1 MLANLEVKWLYD
13 VIALEESRS
22 FTLAAKA
29 RNISQSSFSRRIQ
42 SLEASLGFSIFDR
55 SANPLQL
62 TNRGK
67 IFVGY
72 ARNMLDDMDFQISRI
87 KGLNNTTQ
95 KIRIDAA
102 PSLSVLLL
110 PEIIAGYT
118 DRKNKTFHVES
129 INVNDAVFNLK
140 EGKSDFILSFYNEE
154 LMNYPFI
161 NHKIFDSYLH
171 LVSPC
176 DEHGRPLF
184 HLHRGVL
191 PLMKYANDSYMRAHG
206 IPARYCEG
214 YLLTAAQVQAAEGGA
229 VTLTGANAHAW
240 CEAYFDGVGWLPQ
253 YSIQR
258 ELDEGRLTI
267 LDESLSLPIGA
278 WLYRSGSRL
287 NQAAERFWQHIK
299 TRNEP
304 RE

>member
-22 FTLAAKA
+22 FTLAAKS

-42 SLEASLGFSIFDR
+42 ALEASLGFSIFDR

-161 NHKIFDSYLH
+161 NHKIFDSALH

-176 DEHGRPLF
+176 DKR
-184 HLHRGVL
+184 
-191 PLMKYANDSYMRAHG
+191 
-206 IPARYCEG
+206 
-214 YLLTAAQVQAAEGGA
+214 QAAFSFTPRGA
-229 VTLTGANAHAW
+229 AADEIRQRQLYGAPG
-240 CEAYFDGVGWLPQ
+240 ESGDRPQ
-253 YSIQR
+253 AGDHLFADLCL
-258 ELDEGRLTI
+258 LDER
-267 LDESLSLPIGA
+267 A
-278 WLYRSGSRL
+278 
-287 NQAAERFWQHIK
+287 IK
-299 TRNEP
+299 THDPQR
-304 RE
+304 RRRGLAAAVLYQARA

>member
-1 MLANLEVKWLYD
+1 VLANLEVKWLYD

-22 FTLAAKA
+22 FTLAAKT

-42 SLEASLGFSIFDR
+42 ALEASLGFSIFDR
-55 SANPLQL
+55 GVNPLQL
-62 TNRGK
+62 TTRGK

-102 PSLSVLLL
+102 PSLSVLVL
-110 PEIIAGYT
+110 PELIAGYT
-118 DRKNKTFHVES
+118 DIKNKTFHVES
-129 INVNDAVFNLK
+129 INVNEAVFNLK

-161 NHKIFDSYLH
+161 NHKIFDSSVH

-176 DEHGRPLF
+176 DDSGRPLF

-191 PLMKYANDSYMRAHG
+191 PLMRYANDSYMGRQVNQVIDRTPG
-206 IPARYCEG
+206 ITFSLTFVSSMSE
-214 YLLTAAQVQAAEGGA
+214 LLKRMILNG
-229 VTLTGANAHAW
+229 
-240 CEAYFDGVGWLPQ
+240 DGVGWLPQ

-258 ELDEGRLTI
+258 ELDEGRLAIMDAT
-267 LDESLSLPIGA
+267 LSLPIGA
-278 WLYRSGSRL
+278 YMYRSGSRL
-287 NQAAERFWQHIK
+287 NQSAERFWQHIK
-299 TRNEP
+299 SRNAP
-304 RE
+304 HA

>member
-1 MLANLEVKWLYD
+1 VLANLEVKWLYD
-13 VIALEESRS
+13 VIASRS
-22 FTLAAKA
+22 RAALPWRPKP
-29 RNISQSSFSRRIQ
+29 NISQSSFSRRIQ

-171 LVSPC
+171 LVSPATN
-176 DEHGRPLF
+176 
-184 HLHRGVL
+184 
-191 PLMKYANDSYMRAHG
+191 MA
-206 IPARYCEG
+206 ARCFIYI
-214 YLLTAAQVQAAEGGA
+214 AA
-229 VTLTGANAHAW
+229 
-240 CEAYFDGVGWLPQ
+240 CC
-253 YSIQR
+253 R
-258 ELDEGRLTI
+258 
-267 LDESLSLPIGA
+267 
-278 WLYRSGSRL
+278 
-287 NQAAERFWQHIK
+287 
-299 TRNEP
+299 
-304 RE
+304 

>member
-1 MLANLEVKWLYD
+1 MPLR
-13 VIALEESRS
+13 SRAA
-22 FTLAAKA
+22 FTTAAKA

-161 NHKIFDSYLH
+161 NHKILILTCTWSPLRRTWPPA
-171 LVSPC
+171 VSFTSRRAAA
-176 DEHGRPLF
+176 DEIRQRQLYGAPGEPVIDRTPEITFSLTF
-184 HLHRGVL
+184 VSS
-191 PLMKYANDSYMRAHG
+191 MS
-206 IPARYCEG
+206 E
-214 YLLTAAQVQAAEGGA
+214 LLKRMILNG
-229 VTLTGANAHAW
+229 
-240 CEAYFDGVGWLPQ
+240 DGVGWLPQ

>member
-1 MLANLEVKWLYD
+1 
-13 VIALEESRS
+13 
-22 FTLAAKA
+22 
-29 RNISQSSFSRRIQ
+29 
-42 SLEASLGFSIFDR
+42 
-55 SANPLQL
+55 
-62 TNRGK
+62 
-67 IFVGY
+67 
-72 ARNMLDDMDFQISRI
+72 MLDDMDFQISRI

-161 NHKIFDSYLH
+161 NHKILI
-171 LVSPC
+171 LTC
-176 DEHGRPLF
+176 TG
-184 HLHRGVL
+184 L
-191 PLMKYANDSYMRAHG
+191 PLRRTWPPAVSFTSRRAAADEIRQRQLYG
-206 IPARYCEG
+206 APGEPVIDRTPEITFSLTFVSSMSE
-214 YLLTAAQVQAAEGGA
+214 LLKRMILNG
-229 VTLTGANAHAW
+229 
-240 CEAYFDGVGWLPQ
+240 DGVGWLPQ

>member
-1 MLANLEVKWLYD
+1 MR
-13 VIALEESRS
+13 SRAA

-171 LVSPC
+171 LVSPATN
-176 DEHGRPLF
+176 
-184 HLHRGVL
+184 
-191 PLMKYANDSYMRAHG
+191 MA
-206 IPARYCEG
+206 ARCFIYI
-214 YLLTAAQVQAAEGGA
+214 AA
-229 VTLTGANAHAW
+229 
-240 CEAYFDGVGWLPQ
+240 CC
-253 YSIQR
+253 R
-258 ELDEGRLTI
+258 
-267 LDESLSLPIGA
+267 
-278 WLYRSGSRL
+278 
-287 NQAAERFWQHIK
+287 
-299 TRNEP
+299 
-304 RE
+304 

>member
-191 PLMKYANDSYMRAHG
+191 PLMKYGQRQLYGAPGEPGDRPHAGDH
-206 IPARYCEG
+206 
-214 YLLTAAQVQAAEGGA
+214 LLSHLCFFHERAAQAHDPQWRRRGLAAA
-229 VTLTGANAHAW
+229 IL
-240 CEAYFDGVGWLPQ
+240 
-253 YSIQR
+253 YSAR
-258 ELDEGRLTI
+258 AGRRPA
-267 LDESLSLPIGA
+267 DD
-278 WLYRSGSRL
+278 
-287 NQAAERFWQHIK
+287 
-299 TRNEP
+299 P
-304 RE
+304 R